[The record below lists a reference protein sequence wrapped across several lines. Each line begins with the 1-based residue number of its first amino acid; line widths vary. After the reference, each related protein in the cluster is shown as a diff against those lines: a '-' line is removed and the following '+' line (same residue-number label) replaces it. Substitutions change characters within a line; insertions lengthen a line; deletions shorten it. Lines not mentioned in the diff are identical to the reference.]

1 MICSDTIHQTST
13 YNTVKVKPTCEPDKP
28 LQDMEQGAEMSKE
41 AEWDKRFNIGVDS
54 IDKAHRKLFS
64 IVHRLMALS
73 KNESSGQW
81 ACAEGIKYFK
91 NYAIQH
97 FADEEAYMQSI
108 SYAGYEIHKRL
119 HDDMRF
125 KTLPALEKDL
135 TASGYSEESIQH
147 FIGICVGWLTAHIII
162 EDRAIAGLISNKWKT
177 DHTGEEM
184 TALENALA
192 DTIREVFQ
200 LPTEIVSE
208 HYSGEN
214 FGRSMIIRLTYLS
227 TDREEVRVFMA
238 LEESLVLRA
247 VSSILNVP
255 LNKMDQLV
263 MAIGKELAIQITE
276 QVAIRCDL
284 AWQYQLESSHFMT
297 PEQFLQSFYAGAFG
311 YSLLFN
317 TGCGYFAFVVDL

>member
-1 MICSDTIHQTST
+1 
-13 YNTVKVKPTCEPDKP
+13 
-28 LQDMEQGAEMSKE
+28 MSKE
-41 AEWDKRFNIGVDS
+41 AEWDKRFNIGVAS
-54 IDKAHRKLFS
+54 IDKAHQKLFS
-64 IVHRLMALS
+64 IVHRLITLS
-73 KNESSGQW
+73 KDESSGQW

-91 NYAIQH
+91 NYAIKH

-108 SYAGYEIHKRL
+108 GYKGYDIHKRL
-119 HDDMRF
+119 HDDLRF

-135 TASGYSEESIQH
+135 TESNYSQESIQH

-162 EDRAIAGLISNKWKT
+162 EDRAIAGMISNKWKS
-177 DHTGEEM
+177 DHTGADMEN
-184 TALENALA
+184 LENALSA
-192 DTIREVFQ
+192 TIQEIFQ
-200 LPTEIVSE
+200 LQTEIVSE

-227 TDREEVRVFMA
+227 IDHEEVQIFMA

-247 VSSILNVP
+247 VSSILNIP

-284 AWQYQLESSHFMT
+284 ALQYHLESSHFMT
-297 PEQFLQSFYAGAFG
+297 PEQFLQAFYAGNFD

-317 TGCGYFAFVVDL
+317 TGRGYFAFVVGL